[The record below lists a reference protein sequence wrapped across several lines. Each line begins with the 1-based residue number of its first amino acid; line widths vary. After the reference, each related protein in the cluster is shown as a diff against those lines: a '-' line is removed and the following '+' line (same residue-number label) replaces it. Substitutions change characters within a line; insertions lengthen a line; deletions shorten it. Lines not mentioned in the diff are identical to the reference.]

1 VYVQDI
7 PAVLGLSKLITFP
20 VIMTQAHYSGVWA
33 GKSLN
38 KLSLSEL
45 GDVGEVLFNPNPVL
59 VLTPE
64 SMVAPEL
71 ASNKGAGWPCLELAL
86 FAGIWKFNPL
96 VVILLCSFSSVL

>member
-38 KLSLSEL
+38 RLSLSECL
-45 GDVGEVLFNPNPVL
+45 IMFNPNPVL

-71 ASNKGAGWPCLELAL
+71 ASNKGAGWPYLELAL